1 MSMSSEKA
9 LTKILIVVGTR
20 PEIIKMA
27 PVYIELLKLTK
38 FEVKLC
44 VTGQHSDLLTLALQD
59 FDLTPDYELELMQH
73 GQGLGS
79 LTSRALDALEGV
91 MNEAKPHAVL
101 VHGDTTT
108 TFTAA
113 LAAFYAQIPVGHIE
127 AGLRTKKIYSPFPE
141 EFNRQAVSRIA
152 RWNFVPTIGAKQNL
166 LDEGI
171 DESRIVVTGNTIVDS
186 IRLLVEESNNGKL
199 EPIWLKL
206 NEVLGFDPKK
216 QKTVLI
222 TTHRRENLGQGVS
235 NIFQA
240 VLDLAQNHR
249 EVKFVLP
256 LHPNPQV
263 RLAASK
269 LSELDNVKI
278 VDPLGYRLFML
289 LLSASHFVVTD
300 SGGIQEEAVT
310 LGKKVF
316 VTRELTERP
325 EGLIGTNMEVIG
337 SGTEDIEKVSSRE
350 LSRKATPI
358 DFRITSELYGDG
370 KASNRISDALDSAFR

>member
-1 MSMSSEKA
+1 MSSEKP

-20 PEIIKMA
+20 PEVIKMA
-27 PVYIELLKLTK
+27 PVYLELLKLTK
-38 FEVKLC
+38 FQVKLC

-91 MNEAKPHAVL
+91 MNEAKPDAVL

-127 AGLRTKKIYSPFPE
+127 AGLRTKDIHSPFPE

-152 RWNFVPTIGAKQNL
+152 RWNFAPTVGAKQNL
-166 LDEGI
+166 LDDGI

-199 EPIWLKL
+199 EPVWLKL

-269 LSELDNVKI
+269 LSELENVKI
-278 VDPLGYRLFML
+278 IDPLGYRLFTL

-310 LGKKVF
+310 LGKRVL
-316 VTRELTERP
+316 VTRAMTERP
-325 EGLIGTNMEVIG
+325 EGVTESTLRLVGTIAFEIELAG
-337 SGTEDIEKVSSRE
+337 SKELE
-350 LSRKATPI
+350 LSLAPAEL
-358 DFRITSELYGDG
+358 RITSEVYGDG
-370 KASNRISDALDSAFR
+370 RASKRISEALSLGLQ

>member
-1 MSMSSEKA
+1 MSNDKA

-20 PEIIKMA
+20 PEVIKMA
-27 PVYIELLKLTK
+27 PVFLELVRLPR

-44 VTGQHSDLLTLALQD
+44 ATGQHSDLLTLALQD

-79 LTSRALDALEGV
+79 LTSRALEALEV
-91 MNEAKPHAVL
+91 VLKDAQPDVVL

-113 LAAFYAQIPVGHIE
+113 LASFYGQIPVGHVE
-127 AGLRTKKIYSPFPE
+127 AGLRTHDIYSPFPE

-152 RWNFVPTIGAKQNL
+152 RWNFAPTIGAKQNL
-166 LDEGI
+166 LKEGI
-171 DESRIVVTGNTIVDS
+171 DESRIIVTGNTIVDS
-186 IRLLVEESNNGKL
+186 IRLLLEGSKDGSLELAWLQIVEL
-199 EPIWLKL
+199 
-206 NEVLGFDPKK
+206 LGFDPRN

-240 VLDLAQNHR
+240 VLNLAQNHR
-249 EVKFVLP
+249 EARFVMP
-256 LHPNPQV
+256 LHPNPKV
-263 RLAASK
+263 RTAASK

-278 VDPLGYRLFML
+278 IDPLSYRLFIL
-289 LLSASHFVVTD
+289 LLGSSHIVITD

-310 LGKKVF
+310 LGKSVL
-316 VTRELTERP
+316 VTRAMTERP
-325 EGLIGTNMEVIG
+325 EGLVGTNMEIVG
-337 SGTEDIEKVSSRE
+337 STSEEIEKAGSRE
-350 LSRKATPI
+350 LSREKTSS
-358 DFRITSELYGDG
+358 DLRIVSHVYGDG
-370 KASNRISDALDSAFR
+370 SASRKIAEVLDSAKK

>member
-1 MSMSSEKA
+1 MSSEKP

-20 PEIIKMA
+20 PEVIKMA

-91 MNEAKPHAVL
+91 MNEAKPDAVL

-127 AGLRTKKIYSPFPE
+127 AGLRTKDIHSPFPE

-152 RWNFVPTIGAKQNL
+152 RWNFAPTVGAKQNL
-166 LDEGI
+166 LNDGI

-199 EPIWLKL
+199 EPVWLKL

-256 LHPNPQV
+256 LHPNPKV

-269 LSELDNVKI
+269 LSELENVKI
-278 VDPLGYRLFML
+278 IDPLGYRLFTL

-310 LGKKVF
+310 LGKRVL
-316 VTRELTERP
+316 VTRAMTERP
-325 EGLIGTNMEVIG
+325 EGVTESTLRLVGTIAFEIELAG
-337 SGTEDIEKVSSRE
+337 SKELE
-350 LSRKATPI
+350 LSLAPAEL
-358 DFRITSELYGDG
+358 RITSEVYGDG
-370 KASNRISDALDSAFR
+370 RASKRISEALSLGLQ